1 MKKLSQEKDDQL
13 LHYLDGEL
21 NAKEVEAFEKELLLS
36 PDLNLRM
43 EELRSVRALLIKKA
57 QLEIPS
63 KNFTQKVMSGLDA
76 KPARSVFSYR
86 QGLLLLIGSVIASGI
101 ALALLS
107 AGVFDAPTTPLIVD
121 SPLKNDWLNVP
132 SISIPFNG
140 KILVNGIIFF
150 NLGLAFILLDRTI
163 LRPLFQRRN
172 SMGY

>member
-21 NAKEVEAFEKELLLS
+21 ITNEVEALEKELLLS
-36 PDLNLRM
+36 PDLNLRV
-43 EELRSVRALLIKKA
+43 EELRSVRALLLKKA

-63 KNFTQKVMSGLDA
+63 KNFTQQVMSGLDA
-76 KPARSVFSYR
+76 KPARSTFSYR

-121 SPLKNDWLNVP
+121 SPIKYDWLKLP

-140 KILVNGIIFF
+140 KVIVNGIIFF